1 MSKPT
6 EEELKEALATAG
18 EMRESG
24 NDPHHIAK
32 ALLNMNYRV
41 QKLEHV
47 LFAAEMYM
55 HSGMAVQ
62 EHQKLKKAI
71 EEARREVERTSY
83 TEREQFGLG

>member
-6 EEELKEALATAG
+6 DEELKEALATAA

-24 NDPHHIAK
+24 HDPHHIAK
-32 ALLNMNYRV
+32 ALLNLNYRV

-62 EHQKLKKAI
+62 EHQKLKMAI
-71 EEARREVERTSY
+71 DEARREVERTSH